1 MSSNLVPCWVFLTA
15 LIAVPSAGRAQEGT
29 PRSRLPLTERFQRL
43 DLNRDGKLTADE
55 LRRPALFK
63 RLDGNGDG
71 EVTLEEARASLTRFG
86 RRAGRPP
93 SKDEVPP
100 LPEVRRAL
108 DVPYATMEGVDPK
121 HLSLDLY
128 APVKGGKHPVMM
140 MVHGGGWAFG
150 DKAGS
155 GQTRLKVPH
164 FVGQGYVYVSINY
177 RLSPRVKHPAHV
189 KDVAAALA
197 WLHEHV
203 AAYGG
208 DPDRMFIMGHSA
220 GSHLVS
226 LVATDERYLRAH
238 GKDLRIIKGVV
249 ALDSPG
255 FDIPR
260 LLPLVNA
267 GLRRM
272 YERAFTRD
280 PDIQKDASPL
290 THVAKGKH
298 IPPFLIIPSGQRR
311 GAVRKIFD
319 DMASALRQAGSPA
332 RVVEAVGKNHA
343 MVNRDIGK
351 VGEAETR
358 IIMAFLAGKA
368 PPELPP
374 RTQGNNK
381 RRL

>member
-1 MSSNLVPCWVFLTA
+1 MSRNASLGWVALAA
-15 LIAVPSAGRAQEGT
+15 LIAVPSAGRAQERA
-29 PRSRLPLTERFQRL
+29 PANRPPLTERFQRL
-43 DLNRDGKLTADE
+43 DRNRDGKLTADE
-55 LRRPALFK
+55 LRRPELFR

-71 EVTLEEARASLTRFG
+71 EVTLEEARASLTRLG
-86 RRAGRPP
+86 RRAYRPP
-93 SKDEVPP
+93 SKDEIPP
-100 LPEVRRAL
+100 LHEVRKAL
-108 DVPYATMEGVDPK
+108 DVPYATMEGVDPNL
-121 HLSLDLY
+121 LSLDLY
-128 APVKGGKHPVMM
+128 APVTAGKHPVMM

-150 DKAGS
+150 DKAGW

-177 RLSPRVKHPAHV
+177 RLSPRVRHPAHV
-189 KDVAAALA
+189 QDVAAALA
-197 WLHEHV
+197 WLHDHV

-208 DPDRMFIMGHSA
+208 DPDRLFIMGHSA

-226 LVATDERYLRAH
+226 LVATDDRYLRAH

-249 ALDSPG
+249 ALDNPG

-267 GLRRM
+267 GLRRT

-280 PDIQKDASPL
+280 PEVQKDASPL

-298 IPPFLIIPSGQRR
+298 IPPFLIIPSGRRR

-319 DMASALRQAGSPA
+319 DMARALSQAGSPA
-332 RVVEAVGKNHA
+332 RVVGAVGKDHA

-358 IIMAFLAGKA
+358 IITAFLAGKA
-368 PPELPP
+368 RPELPARP
-374 RTQGNNK
+374 RGESK
-381 RRL
+381 RDL